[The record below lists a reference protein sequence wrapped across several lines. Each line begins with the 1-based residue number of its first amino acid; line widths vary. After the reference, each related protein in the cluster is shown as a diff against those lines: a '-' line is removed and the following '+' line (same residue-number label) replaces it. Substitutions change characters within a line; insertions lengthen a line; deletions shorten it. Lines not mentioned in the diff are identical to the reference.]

1 MAKVVVSLLAQLDE
15 AHIARGLAREAGQRT
30 AAKYVAAFGGLYV
43 RLGNYPESGAPRPSL
58 GANVR
63 IGVVTPYIVPY
74 RYETAT
80 DTVTI
85 LRIIHGRRKLTG
97 AMLVSDNNS

>member
-1 MAKVVVSLLAQLDE
+1 MAKVIVSLLAQIDE
-15 AHIARGLAREAGQRT
+15 AYIARGLAREAGQRT
-30 AAKYVAAFGGLYV
+30 AAKYVALFAGLYV
-43 RLGNYPESGAPRPSL
+43 RLGDYPESGVPRPPL

-63 IGVVTPYIVPY
+63 VGIISPYTVPY
-74 RYETAT
+74 RYDNTT

-97 AMLVSDNNS
+97 KMLVSNIDS